1 MNIFIN
7 IRDFLYYISK
17 IFLVIF
23 FFLLFAVSYL
33 FFKSD
38 DYDELVYLD
47 DNNIYDSEVVDT
59 VIKKYIVDVKGAVKF
74 PGTYELEE
82 GKRVIDVIN
91 LAGGVLE
98 NADLLS
104 INLSKKIS
112 DEMLIIIPEINI
124 ISEENFIND
133 FNNDGKI
140 SINYGTLE
148 NLMSLNGI
156 GEIKAKAI
164 IDYRNNNG
172 MFKTI
177 EDIKNVSGI
186 GNSTFEKIKDYI
198 KL

>member
-7 IRDFLYYISK
+7 IRDFLYYNRK
-17 IFLVIF
+17 IILVIF

-177 EDIKNVSGI
+177 EDLKNVSGI

>member
-7 IRDFLYYISK
+7 IRDFLYYNRK
-17 IFLVIF
+17 IILVIF

>member
-7 IRDFLYYISK
+7 IRDFLYYNRK
-17 IFLVIF
+17 IILVIF

-148 NLMSLNGI
+148 NLMSLNGM

>member
-7 IRDFLYYISK
+7 IRDFLYYNRK
-17 IFLVIF
+17 IILVIF

-164 IDYRNNNG
+164 IDSRNNNG

-186 GNSTFEKIKDYI
+186 GNSTFEKIKEYI